1 MKKIIVLL
9 FLLVPLCTKAQFD
22 SNQAAFNWGQ
32 SLMLVVQGRQKLA
45 SQDYDG
51 ALEAFREVFFDLDN
65 KDAGFYLGAM
75 VELGMGV
82 ETDHSLVDDIYGKA
96 AEMGSYDARAALKR
110 ISRQGYWGATKENRK
125 AFCQQVAAKLQTDAM
140 MSGGGTWGFGSGSS
154 SSSSSSTC
162 SGCGGTGRCTTC
174 SGAGSYWQQTGTYT
188 GTDTR
193 QKTTCPVC
201 RGTGKCGV
209 CHGKG
214 RL

>member
-1 MKKIIVLL
+1 
-9 FLLVPLCTKAQFD
+9 
-22 SNQAAFNWGQ
+22 
-32 SLMLVVQGRQKLA
+32 MLVVQGRQKLA

-51 ALEAFREVFFDLDN
+51 ALETFREAFFDLDN

-174 SGAGSYWQQTGTYT
+174 SGAGSYWQQTEPILVRIHVK
-188 GTDTR
+188 R
-193 QKTTCPVC
+193 QLVPYVGEQVNVVC
-201 RGTGKCGV
+201 VMEKEDCDLNYCIYEKRIIFNLAESFLRMLLKVYCQF
-209 CHGKG
+209 
-214 RL
+214 